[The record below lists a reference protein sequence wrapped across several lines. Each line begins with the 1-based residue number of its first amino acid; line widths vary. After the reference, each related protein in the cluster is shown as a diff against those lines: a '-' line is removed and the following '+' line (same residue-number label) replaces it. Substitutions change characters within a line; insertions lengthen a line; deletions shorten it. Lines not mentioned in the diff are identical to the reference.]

1 MKTEAVMDE
10 NCKEPIAVIHTA
22 AITPEVQR
30 VLKLLQKDTPQ
41 VIAGTK

>member
-1 MKTEAVMDE
+1 MDE
-10 NCKEPIAVIHTA
+10 SCKEPIAVIHTA
-22 AITPEVQR
+22 ATTPEVQR